1 MENYS
6 FFDNCIVRTLQVLVL
21 TPGITE
27 QQISDRWTSPLLTLI
42 KATQALDSD
51 IQVFLAKGPYDNQK
65 GQYVSD
71 VVLHHSSTSS
81 ASLCTGYSHHRWI
94 FPRTCCDILT
104 PSTISFCYISLW
116 RLLRVMCYPA
126 ASPLFLGTTGFAAIC
141 PWHFAPLSSLL

>member
-6 FFDNCIVRTLQVLVL
+6 FFDNCIVRTPQVLVL

-71 VVLHHSSTSS
+71 VVLHHSSP
-81 ASLCTGYSHHRWI
+81 SLALHQLPYVLV
-94 FPRTCCDILT
+94 ILIT
-104 PSTISFCYISLW
+104 
-116 RLLRVMCYPA
+116 V
-126 ASPLFLGTTGFAAIC
+126 
-141 PWHFAPLSSLL
+141 